1 MQEIVAIWYCHFAK
15 LHNLVK
21 YLSCRRHSSKIC
33 IENYHLLLKLVTKGD
48 VDITCYSFLDDG
60 DMAIAKVL
68 RVQTLPSIL
77 KYSKTNIMKF
87 FSLYG
92 PPRTTY

>member
-21 YLSCRRHSSKIC
+21 YLSCRRHSFKFC

-48 VDITCYSFLDDG
+48 LDISSLTNNRMVAAPLALETFKVSSKVWARYIRVIEGHPEGVSIWDG
-60 DMAIAKVL
+60 L
-68 RVQTLPSIL
+68 
-77 KYSKTNIMKF
+77 
-87 FSLYG
+87 
-92 PPRTTY
+92 